1 MVNKKIIAAIT
12 TATMA
17 AAVIT
22 IVGNGSDNV
31 LAKDTGRNIQ
41 ASAVTEASVT
51 ATVDTTDEEAT
62 VRIDDAEVAMADSID
77 AAEDDGSYVVTF
89 EGMQDTTGAAFRTE
103 DYQAGEQIK
112 SEDVP
117 SYDDEAGFEGWKVST
132 DTSDNVYSTD
142 QIEAMTIN
150 GDTTFTA
157 VMGN

>member
-51 ATVDTTDEEAT
+51 ATVDTPDE
-62 VRIDDAEVAMADSID
+62 
-77 AAEDDGSYVVTF
+77 
-89 EGMQDTTGAAFRTE
+89 
-103 DYQAGEQIK
+103 
-112 SEDVP
+112 
-117 SYDDEAGFEGWKVST
+117 
-132 DTSDNVYSTD
+132 
-142 QIEAMTIN
+142 
-150 GDTTFTA
+150 
-157 VMGN
+157 